1 MQSNLES
8 SWIKHHPNL
17 QPNFYSNLDVPKNI
31 KDAELRMQCSRQAVE
46 DIDLQL
52 AIVDQEIELETNQE
66 VPYNENKLDDCKEH
80 KLKLMRAKRYHNNA
94 ANAYWYYMQVAVG

>member
-1 MQSNLES
+1 MPSELES

-17 QPNFYSNLDVPKNI
+17 QASFYQNLEVPKNI

-52 AIVDQEIELETNQE
+52 EIVEQEIALESEQE
-66 VPYNENKLDDCKEH
+66 IPYNETKLDEFREH
-80 KLKLMRAKRYHNNA
+80 KLKLMKAKRYQNNS

>member
-1 MQSNLES
+1 MPSELES

-17 QPNFYSNLDVPKNI
+17 QASFYQNLEVPKNI

-52 AIVDQEIELETNQE
+52 EIVEQEIALESKQE
-66 VPYNENKLDDCKEH
+66 IPYNETKLDEFREH
-80 KLKLMRAKRYHNNA
+80 KPNLMKAKRYQNNS

>member
-1 MQSNLES
+1 MQSNLDS

-17 QPNFYSNLDVPKNI
+17 QPNFYNNLDVPKNI

-52 AIVDQEIELETNQE
+52 AIVNQEIELENNQE
-66 VPYNENKLDDCKEH
+66 VPYNEDKLDERKEH
-80 KLKLMRAKRYHNNA
+80 KLKLMKAKRYHNNA
-94 ANAYWYYMQVAVG
+94 ANAYWYYLQLAVG